1 MPASILILDD
11 ESTLRTFLTRALHD
25 QGYDT
30 LPAATVA
37 EALDLVHTRH
47 IDCALLDQNLPD
59 GRGLDV
65 LRALKKVDADLP
77 VIVMTGYGSLDGVK
91 AAIRQGAYDYLTKPV
106 DLTELKRLLGQ
117 ALETVGLRREIRRLR
132 ADQLQQANDVVVG
145 RSPAMHEITHLIQRV
160 AASPVSVLIQG
171 ESGTGKEIIARLIYH
186 NSQRAAQS
194 FIAINCAAI
203 PEHLLE
209 SELFGYEAGAFTGAK
224 RQKKGIIELADRGT
238 LFLDEIGSMKPDM
251 QAKLLRVLETRE
263 LRRLGGTQDTRIDLR
278 VIAATNRDLR
288 AAIDSGDFREDL
300 YWRLSV
306 VEIDLP
312 PLRDRVEDI
321 DLFVAK
327 FVSDFA
333 RAFGK
338 DIRGVSPDAL
348 AALRAHRWPGNVRE
362 LRNVVERA
370 AILCEGPEIT
380 TDHLPADL
388 VTPRA
393 PAAAPRS
400 PTSLPAEGVDLKRT
414 VAELEHQLI
423 LQALEQSGGNQT
435 AAAVILKI
443 SRDEL
448 RYRLQKYRNE
458 NGQMER
464 G

>member
-11 ESTLRTFLTRALHD
+11 ESTLRTFLTRTLHD
-25 QGYDT
+25 QGYET

-37 EALDLVHTRH
+37 DALDLVHTRH

-91 AAIRQGAYDYLTKPV
+91 AAIRQGAYDYVTKPV

-132 ADQLQQANDVVVG
+132 ADQLQQASDVVIG
-145 RSPAMHEITHLIQRV
+145 RSSAMHEITHLIQRV

-171 ESGTGKEIIARLIYH
+171 ESGTGKEIVARLIYH

-238 LFLDEIGSMKPDM
+238 LFLDEIGSMKLEM

-263 LRRLGGTQDTRIDLR
+263 LRRLGGTQDTRVDLR

-288 AAIDSGDFREDL
+288 AAIETGEFREDL
-300 YWRLSV
+300 YWRLAV

-333 RAFGK
+333 RLFAK
-338 DIRGVSPDAL
+338 DIRDVSPEAL
-348 AALRAHRWPGNVRE
+348 EALRSHRWPGNVRE
-362 LRNVVERA
+362 LRNVLERA
-370 AILCEGPEIT
+370 AILCEGPEISLE
-380 TDHLPADL
+380 HLPADL
-388 VTPRA
+388 VAHHKAAPATPRPGA
-393 PAAAPRS
+393 I
-400 PTSLPAEGVDLKRT
+400 LPPGGVDLKRT
-414 VAELEHQLI
+414 VADLEHQLI
-423 LQALEQSGGNQT
+423 TQAMEQAGGNQT
-435 AAAVILKI
+435 LAAQILSI

-448 RYRLQKYRNE
+448 RYRLQKRR
-458 NGQMER
+458 GAER
-464 G
+464 QEA

>member
-25 QGYDT
+25 QGYET

-37 EALDLVHTRH
+37 DALDLVHTRH

-132 ADQLQQANDVVVG
+132 ADQLQQASDVVIG
-145 RSPAMHEITHLIQRV
+145 RSSAMHEITHLIQRV

-171 ESGTGKEIIARLIYH
+171 ESGTGKEIVARLIYH

-238 LFLDEIGSMKPDM
+238 LFLDEIGSMKLEM

-263 LRRLGGTQDTRIDLR
+263 LRRLGGTQDTRVDLR

-288 AAIDSGDFREDL
+288 VAIETGEFREDL
-300 YWRLSV
+300 YWRLAV

-333 RAFGK
+333 RVFAK
-338 DIRGVSPDAL
+338 DIRDVSPEAL
-348 AALRAHRWPGNVRE
+348 EALRRHRWPGNVRE
-362 LRNVVERA
+362 LRNVLERA

-380 TDHLPADL
+380 LEHLPADL
-388 VTPRA
+388 VA
-393 PAAAPRS
+393 HHKAAPS
-400 PTSLPAEGVDLKRT
+400 PLQPGVALPPGGVDLKRT
-414 VAELEHQLI
+414 VADLEYQLI
-423 LQALEQSGGNQT
+423 TQAMEQSGGNQT
-435 AAAVILKI
+435 LAAQILNI

-448 RYRLQKYRNE
+448 RYRLQKRRDA
-458 NGQMER
+458 ER
-464 G
+464 QEA

>member
-25 QGYDT
+25 QGYET
-30 LPAATVA
+30 LPAASVA
-37 EALDLVHTRH
+37 DALDLVHTRH

-65 LRALKKVDADLP
+65 LRALKKVDTDLP

-132 ADQLQQANDVVVG
+132 ADQLQQANDVVIG

-160 AASPVSVLIQG
+160 AASPASVLIQG
-171 ESGTGKEIIARLIYH
+171 ESGTGKEIVARLIYH
-186 NSQRAAQS
+186 NSQRASQS

-238 LFLDEIGSMKPDM
+238 LFLDEIGSMKLEM

-263 LRRLGGTQDTRIDLR
+263 LRRLGGTQDTRVDLR

-288 AAIDSGDFREDL
+288 TAIETGEFREDL
-300 YWRLSV
+300 YWRLAV

-321 DLFVAK
+321 ELFVAK

-333 RAFGK
+333 RIFAK
-338 DIRGVSPDAL
+338 DIHDVSPEAL
-348 AALRAHRWPGNVRE
+348 EALRSHRWPGNVRE
-362 LRNVVERA
+362 LRNVIERA

-380 TDHLPADL
+380 LEHLPADL
-388 VTPRA
+388 VAHHKSA
-393 PAAAPRS
+393 PPMLRPGVA
-400 PTSLPAEGVDLKRT
+400 LPPGGVDLKRT
-414 VAELEHQLI
+414 VADLEYQLI
-423 LQALEQSGGNQT
+423 TQAMEQAGGNQT
-435 AAAVILKI
+435 LAAQILSI

-448 RYRLQKYRNE
+448 RYRLHKRRDA
-458 NGQMER
+458 ER
-464 G
+464 AEA

>member
-1 MPASILILDD
+1 VPASILILDD

-25 QGYDT
+25 QGYET

-37 EALDLVHTRH
+37 DALDLVHTRH

-132 ADQLQQANDVVVG
+132 ADQLQQASDVVIG
-145 RSPAMHEITHLIQRV
+145 RSSAMHEITHLIQRV

-171 ESGTGKEIIARLIYH
+171 ESGTGKEIVARLIYH

-238 LFLDEIGSMKPDM
+238 LFLDEIGSMKLEM

-263 LRRLGGTQDTRIDLR
+263 LRRLGGTQDTRVDLR

-288 AAIDSGDFREDL
+288 VAIETGEFREDL
-300 YWRLSV
+300 YWRLAV

-333 RAFGK
+333 RVFAK
-338 DIRGVSPDAL
+338 DIRDVSPEAL
-348 AALRAHRWPGNVRE
+348 EALRRHRWPGNVRE
-362 LRNVVERA
+362 LRNVLERA

-380 TDHLPADL
+380 LEHLPADL
-388 VTPRA
+388 VA
-393 PAAAPRS
+393 HHKAAPS
-400 PTSLPAEGVDLKRT
+400 PLQPGVALPPGGVDLKRT
-414 VAELEHQLI
+414 VADLEYQLI
-423 LQALEQSGGNQT
+423 TQAMEQSGGNQT
-435 AAAVILKI
+435 LAAQILNI

-448 RYRLQKYRNE
+448 RYRLQKRRDA
-458 NGQMER
+458 ER
-464 G
+464 QEA

>member
-11 ESTLRTFLTRALHD
+11 EQTLRTFLSQTLQD
-25 QGYDT
+25 QGYET
-30 LPAATVA
+30 LPAGTVA

-65 LRALKKVDADLP
+65 LRALKQVDEDLP
-77 VIVMTGYGSLDGVK
+77 VIVMTGYGSFDGVK
-91 AAIRQGAYDYLTKPV
+91 AAMRLHAYDYLTKPV

-117 ALETVGLRREIRRLR
+117 ALEMVDLRREIRRLR
-132 ADQLQQANDVVVG
+132 EDQFQQTGDVIIG
-145 RSPAMHEITHLIQRV
+145 RSAAMREITHLIQRV
-160 AASPVSVLIQG
+160 AASPASVLIQG
-171 ESGTGKEIIARLIYH
+171 ESGTGKEVVARLIYH
-186 NSQRAAQS
+186 NSPRAAQS

-224 RQKKGIIELADRGT
+224 RQKKGLIELADRGT
-238 LFLDEIGSMKPDM
+238 LFLDEIGSMRPDM

-263 LRRLGGTQDTRIDLR
+263 LRRLGGTHDTRVDLR

-288 AAIDSGDFREDL
+288 AAIEAGEFREDL

-338 DIRGVSPDAL
+338 DIQGVTSDAL
-348 AALRAHRWPGNVRE
+348 EALRRHRWPGNVRE
-362 LRNVVERA
+362 LRNVMERA
-370 AILCEGPEIT
+370 AILCEGHEIT
-380 TDHLPADL
+380 LDHLPADL
-388 VTPRA
+388 VAHRH
-393 PAAAPRS
+393 AAPVA
-400 PTSLPAEGVDLKRT
+400 PQAGALPPDGVNLKQAVADL
-414 VAELEHQLI
+414 EYQLI
-423 LQALEQSGGNQT
+423 LQALHQTEGNQT
-435 AAAVILKI
+435 LAAQRLHI

-448 RYRLQKYRNE
+448 RYRIQKYK
-458 NGQMER
+458 GA
-464 G
+464 GS